1 MVVAAE
7 PEFYTVKEV
16 SDRLRVSLRSVYR
29 LIERGEL
36 KALRIGD
43 TYRISAES
51 LNAFIRGGLEG

>member
-16 SDRLRVSLRSVYR
+16 ADRLRVSLRSVYR

-43 TYRISAES
+43 TYRVSAES
-51 LNAFIRGGLEG
+51 LNTFIRSGLEG